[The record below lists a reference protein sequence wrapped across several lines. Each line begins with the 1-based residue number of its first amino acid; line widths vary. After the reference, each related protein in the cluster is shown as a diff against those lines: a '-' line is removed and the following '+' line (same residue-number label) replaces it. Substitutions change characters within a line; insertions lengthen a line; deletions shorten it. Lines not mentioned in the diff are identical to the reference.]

1 MNKLRPSE
9 RIRIQNSNKA
19 DKVATDILGNIKK
32 SEKIIVN
39 ELKKVQYLYDHLN
52 RLSKRQN
59 YYLINSQIRKKISD
73 VNRFIDTMKVNSR
86 KSNLKVSFEE
96 LAKLEIEAEILERD
110 RRENRRKSKQN
121 TGHAA
126 NELNEE

>member
-1 MNKLRPSE
+1 MIKLRPSE

-19 DKVATDILGNIKK
+19 DKVATGILGNIKK
-32 SEKIIVN
+32 SEKIIIV
-39 ELKKVQYLYDHLN
+39 ELKKIQYLYDHLN
-52 RLSKRQN
+52 RLSKRQS
-59 YYLINSQIRKKISD
+59 YYLLNSQIRKKIYD
-73 VNRFIDTMKVNSR
+73 INRFIDTMRINSR

-110 RRENRRKSKQN
+110 RRENRRKPKQN
-121 TGHAA
+121 TGDTV